1 MIRAAALS
9 RRAQKQ
15 FLELVAAEET
25 AFGPI
30 CLNIGAGVEG
40 QDVGIV
46 YRQRGETRRGGHS
59 LEMWL

>member
-1 MIRAAALS
+1 MIRAAALR

-15 FLELVAAEET
+15 FLELDAAEEA
-25 AFGPI
+25 AFRPI

-59 LEMWL
+59 LGMWL